1 MLRYANACLD
11 EIAPVPTSPT
21 RIQFLTQLCLYRS
34 IHWCTCCHSNHYTFF
49 VCRSRR
55 GLHGKEHWSNC
66 DYDPGKYDDSHRL
79 TQTHQNGERPDH
91 GRPRQEATVA
101 NCSHSG
107 DCRTSSHSGI
117 ATRHTPDHR
126 NDVCDSNA
134 RKHEAHD
141 GRPPGM

>member
-21 RIQFLTQLCLYRS
+21 RIQFPHSALLVS
-34 IHWCTCCHSNHYTFF
+34 IHPLVHLLPSNHYTFF

-66 DYDPGKYDDSHRL
+66 FYDPGENDDSHRL

-107 DCRTSSHSGI
+107 GCRTSSHSGT

-134 RKHEAHD
+134 RE
-141 GRPPGM
+141 